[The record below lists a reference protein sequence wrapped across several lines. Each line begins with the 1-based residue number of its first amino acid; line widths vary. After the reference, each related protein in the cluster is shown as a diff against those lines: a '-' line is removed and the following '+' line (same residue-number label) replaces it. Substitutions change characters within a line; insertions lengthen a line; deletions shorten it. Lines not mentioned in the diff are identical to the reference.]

1 MSTIQTN
8 TVDPALLATMNGTNN
23 STSSGKSSIQDAQNN
38 FMTMLVTQ
46 MKNQDPLNPMDNAQI
61 TSQLAQLST
70 VTGINQ
76 LNTSVNTLTSSFQ
89 TSQNLQAAGMIGH
102 TVLAPGNGISLT
114 SGKAIY
120 GVSLPMNADA
130 VSVQVTNSSG
140 QVVRTIN
147 VGALSQGNNNLSW
160 DGKTDSGATAPDGS
174 YTFSVAASS
183 AGKKIA
189 TTSLEFG
196 SVSSV
201 SATSS
206 GVKLNLANLG
216 QVNMSDVIQIF

>member
-23 STSSGKSSIQDAQNN
+23 STSSTTSSIQDAQNN
-38 FMTMLVTQ
+38 FMTLLVTQ
-46 MKNQDPLNPMDNAQI
+46 MQNQDPLNPMDNAQV
-61 TSQLAQLST
+61 TSQMAQLST

-76 LNTSVNTLTSSFQ
+76 LNASVNALTSSFQ
-89 TSQNLQAAGMIGH
+89 TSQNLQAANMIGH
-102 TVLAPGNGISLT
+102 TVLAPGNGINLSG
-114 SGKAIY
+114 GKAIY
-120 GVSLPMNADA
+120 GVSLPMNADT
-130 VSVQVTNSSG
+130 VTVQVTNSSG

-147 VGALSQGNNNLSW
+147 AGALSQGNNNLSW

-174 YTFSVAASS
+174 YTFSVTASS
-183 AGKKIA
+183 AGTNVA